1 MLPDRSKRYAGIDAE
16 VPRLRLVDNWQLVLL
31 AVLMLGL
38 LQLIFPQRTLV
49 EKLRDQERLDE
60 LTLSY
65 IENLYRTQPG
75 NVDLIIL
82 LGRTRSEQ
90 LDVAGLERLLAP
102 ALQSGDARQRSE
114 ARLLL
119 LGRYER
125 ALAEVSD
132 AREQVRWQDQLAA
145 LMRTASEDELPPQLA
160 GAFAAA
166 AFRLQQPE
174 LGLQFLRRVSQAAPV
189 SALEAYAKVALAQGR
204 YTLAA
209 EYFLLA
215 RQQADSRE
223 LAAAYF
229 RQGIGALMA
238 ASRFEQAMQAADRH
252 LGDLADDPETLR
264 YLTRAALAAGQ
275 PGRAARYAQQ
285 LVFMP
290 ATAAEGVP

>member
-16 VPRLRLVDNWQLVLL
+16 VPRLRLVDNWQLILL

-75 NVDLIIL
+75 NVDLILL

-90 LDVAGLERLLAP
+90 LDAAGLEQLLAP
-102 ALQSGDARQRSE
+102 ALQNGDERQRAE
-114 ARLLL
+114 ARVLL

-125 ALAEVSD
+125 ALAEATD
-132 AREQVRWQDQLAA
+132 ADAQARWQTRLVA
-145 LMRTASEDELPPQLA
+145 LLRTASKDEPPPPLA

-166 AFRLQQPE
+166 AFRLQQAE
-174 LGLQFLRRVSQAAPV
+174 LGLQFLRRVSQEAPV
-189 SALEAYAKVALAQGR
+189 SALVTYAKAALAQGR
-204 YTLAA
+204 HTLAA

-215 RQQADSRE
+215 REQAGERA
-223 LAAAYF
+223 LAAVYF

-238 ASRFEQAMQAADRH
+238 ASRFDQAMQAADRH

-264 YLTRAALAAGQ
+264 YLMRAALAAGQ

-290 ATAAEGVP
+290 AAGDLR